1 MLVIVL
7 RKPFGILRSVD
18 GQEGNGRTIFGVF
31 ARVLRAGC
39 FARVLRI
46 GWGSPVGLVRAV
58 GLVGAGVVCLGVF
71 CGVGFPPVRAVGSLC
86 DVGVGVPTRR
96 PTAMSL
102 RGDPRPRRPDR
113 RVR

>member
-1 MLVIVL
+1 
-7 RKPFGILRSVD
+7 
-18 GQEGNGRTIFGVF
+18 
-31 ARVLRAGC
+31 
-39 FARVLRI
+39 
-46 GWGSPVGLVRAV
+46 VRAV
-58 GLVGAGVVCLGVF
+58 GLVGAGVVCLGFF
-71 CGVGFPPVRAVGSLC
+71 CGVGFPAVRAVGSLC